1 MSDSSQVIEFNQS
14 GDFRACDAAVQWCRD
29 HGISVGSMQ
38 RGSPRGLLYGDYS
51 IAKWRNLD
59 SEEQADLDGV
69 MTGDM
74 RNGPVKVTLYN
85 KKAGA
90 K

>member
-1 MSDSSQVIEFNQS
+1 MSDSSQVIEFNQI
-14 GDFRACDAAVQWCRD
+14 GGFNACIAAEQWCRD

-38 RGSPRGLLYGDYS
+38 QGSPRGLLYGDYS
-51 IAKWRNLD
+51 ISKWSNLD
-59 SEEQADLDGV
+59 EQEQADLDGV

-74 RNGPVKVTLYN
+74 RNGPVKVTLY
-85 KKAGA
+85 KKAAGA

>member
-1 MSDSSQVIEFNQS
+1 MSDSSQVIEFNQI
-14 GDFRACDAAVQWCRD
+14 GGFNACIAAEQWCRD
-29 HGISVGSMQ
+29 HGISVGFMQ

-51 IAKWRNLD
+51 IAKWHNLD
-59 SEEQADLDGV
+59 SKEKADLDGV

-74 RNGPVKVTLYN
+74 RNGPVKITLY
-85 KKAGA
+85 KKAAGA